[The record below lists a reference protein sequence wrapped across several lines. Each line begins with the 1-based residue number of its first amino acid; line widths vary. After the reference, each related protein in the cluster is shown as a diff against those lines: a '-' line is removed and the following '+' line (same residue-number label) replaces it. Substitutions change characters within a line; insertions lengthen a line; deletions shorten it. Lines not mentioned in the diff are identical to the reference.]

1 MVGSVVGMIEQ
12 LLDSWDRQASM
23 VGSVAELVTEE
34 NRGLKPNTECMSL
47 DQQLCHIHEVRYWWL
62 GAVSKEHQA
71 RLGDVY
77 IEVEGK
83 HLPISD
89 LVEIRNQLAISAKAV
104 RDAAEIGLNLGGKFG
119 PYDNAL
125 LFIQHMVWHEGYH
138 VGQIYAALMPAG
150 LAPDENWEE
159 KHIWELWRGPEEW

>member
-1 MVGSVVGMIEQ
+1 MGKVARMIDQ

-23 VGSVAELVTEE
+23 VGSVAELVTED
-34 NRGLKPNTECMSL
+34 NRGFKPNAACMPL

-77 IEVEGK
+77 KEVEGK
-83 HLPISD
+83 HVPLED
-89 LVEIRNQLAISAKAV
+89 LDEIRSQLAVSVKAV
-104 RDAAEIGLNLGGKFG
+104 RDAAETGLNQGGRFG

-125 LFIQHMVWHEGYH
+125 LFIQHMLWHEGYH
-138 VGQIYAALMPAG
+138 VGQIYTALMAAG
-150 LAPDENWEE
+150 LAPDDMWEE